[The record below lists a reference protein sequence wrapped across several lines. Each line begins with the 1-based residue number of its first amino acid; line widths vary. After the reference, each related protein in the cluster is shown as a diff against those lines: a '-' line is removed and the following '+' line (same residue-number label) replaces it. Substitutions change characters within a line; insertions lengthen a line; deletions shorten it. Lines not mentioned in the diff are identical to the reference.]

1 MSSLTELLAEV
12 VVPLE
17 EAEERRAVEAALT
30 HLELRRPLV
39 YGAELRIEKRR
50 GSVPDRQVA
59 VLLADLDGFSV
70 YEVVIAED
78 GTVVEAV
85 KQPQLV
91 PPFSAEEIAEA
102 TVLARGHPEVAEAA
116 RRWGV
121 RPAVFYP
128 SSHNHSE
135 KAGEERHRPRR
146 WVGSTS
152 WTSATPPLSCQSCP
166 PWSTLPVASW
176 SPSKTTRPSP
186 ESLPRKEATWLCSA
200 TITWQPAPTG
210 RCTGALAS

>member
-1 MSSLTELLAEV
+1 VNGPMSSLTERLAEV
-12 VVPLE
+12 IVPLE

-30 HLELRRPLV
+30 HLDLRRPLV

-50 GSVPDRQVA
+50 GGVPDRQVA

-85 KQPQLV
+85 QHPQLV
-91 PPFSAEEIAEA
+91 PPYSAEEIAEA

-146 WVGSTS
+146 WVGVHFLDFSDPTAVVPVM
-152 WTSATPPLSCQSCP
+152 SAVVDL
-166 PWSTLPVASW
+166 
-176 SPSKTTRPSP
+176 
-186 ESLPRKEATWLCSA
+186 
-200 TITWQPAPTG
+200 TG
-210 RCTGALAS
+210 RVVDSVDDHQAAGS